1 MSENP
6 HPEAGTPAMLAE
18 VGYAWVC
25 IPCTNATLSRW
36 AKRAMKAEHRIN
48 EIRELLGMK
57 D

>member
-1 MSENP
+1 MSRNP
-6 HPEAGTPAMLAE
+6 HPEAGSPATLTD
-18 VGYAWVC
+18 VGYVWEC
-25 IPCTNATLSRW
+25 IPCLNANRSRW